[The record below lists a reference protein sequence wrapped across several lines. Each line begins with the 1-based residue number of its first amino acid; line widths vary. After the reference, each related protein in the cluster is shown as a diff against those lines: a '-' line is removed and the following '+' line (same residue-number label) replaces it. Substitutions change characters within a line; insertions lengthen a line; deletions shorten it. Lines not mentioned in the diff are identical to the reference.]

1 MTAHTKTCG
10 WCEAVIQDGVAS
22 VRQELEQA
30 QVLIDKLTAER
41 NNARL
46 VAQANKETADAW
58 KQRYLALMAETR
70 ELRQAAEAWE

>member
-1 MTAHTKTCG
+1 MERTIMATQAQLERT
-10 WCEAVIQDGVAS
+10 E
-22 VRQELEQA
+22 ELEQA
-30 QVLIDKLTAER
+30 HVLIDKLTAER

-46 VAQANKETADAW
+46 VAQANKEAAEAW

>member
-10 WCEAVIQDGVAS
+10 WCEAVMRDEAAE

-41 NNARL
+41 NNLRL
-46 VAQANKETADAW
+46 VAQANKEAAEAW
-58 KQRYLALMAETR
+58 KRMYLALMAETR